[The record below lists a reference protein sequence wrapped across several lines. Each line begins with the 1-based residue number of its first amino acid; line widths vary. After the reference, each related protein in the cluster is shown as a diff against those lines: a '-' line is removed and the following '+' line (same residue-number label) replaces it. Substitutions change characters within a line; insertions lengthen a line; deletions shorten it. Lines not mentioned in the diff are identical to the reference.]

1 MVLLWAGFL
10 LLLAGL
16 LFVDLKVLNRGH
28 EVISASKA
36 IRQWAAWVGVAMV
49 CTVGL
54 RYVYDLVL
62 IPRGLVAADP
72 SDMLMPSSGWH
83 AAVMCLQAY
92 LVEQVLSMDNMLVIA
107 MLMAYFKVPA
117 AYQHR
122 VLFWGI
128 IGAVV
133 LRGSMIIAGATLVQ
147 RFEWVMIVFGVMLLA
162 TAVKLIATK
171 EGGEGDLDKNLV
183 VRVSRAV
190 LPVSKEYDGAKF
202 FTKLD
207 GRWLATPMF
216 LALLVVD
223 LADAVFAVD
232 SIPATM
238 AFTHDTFVA
247 FTANCLAVLGLR
259 ALYFAVAAMIAKFV
273 YLKPCLVL
281 LLGFIGIKMVIH
293 RWAPIPELASL
304 AVVVGVLAAGVVASV
319 LAKPRAKVE
328 PVDKGK

>member
-1 MVLLWAGFL
+1 MLWVGFL

-28 EVISASKA
+28 EVITAGKA
-36 IRQWAAWVGVAMV
+36 VRQWAAWVGVAMV

-62 IPRGLVAADP
+62 IPRGLVVADP
-72 SDMLMPSSGWH
+72 TDMLMPRSGWN
-83 AAVMCLQAY
+83 AAVMCIQAY
-92 LVEQVLSMDNMLVIA
+92 LVEQMLSMDNMLVIA
-107 MLMAYFKVPA
+107 MLMAYFKVPSA
-117 AYQHR
+117 FQHR

-133 LRGSMIIAGATLVQ
+133 LRGAMIIAGASLVQ
-147 RFEWVMIVFGVMLLA
+147 RFEWVMIVFGVMLLI

-171 EGGEGDLDKNLV
+171 ENSEADLDKNLV

-202 FTKLD
+202 FTKQA
-207 GRWLATPMF
+207 GRWLVTPMF

-223 LADAVFAVD
+223 LADAVFAID

-247 FTANCLAVLGLR
+247 FTANCFAVLGLR
-259 ALYFAVAAMIAKFV
+259 ALYFAVAAMIARFV
-273 YLKPCLVL
+273 YLKPCLFL

-293 RWAPIPELASL
+293 RWAPIPELVSL
-304 AVVVGVLAAGVVASV
+304 VVVVGVLIAGVAASV
-319 LAKPRAKVE
+319 LVKPRVS
-328 PVDKGK
+328 